1 MPHFCTH
8 GYWVHP
14 EAKNPNCLG
23 SEKVT
28 DHMVLFRVV
37 VPRLPGHTC
46 DLTCC
51 RPSLSVCCLQ
61 AATTEPG
68 SDHVSFRLLFQA
80 AKQCDSKETWLRRW
94 VSVQHAP
101 SFVFML
107 SSSRNNMSAMSLKP
121 QILRPYAEGRWKTPF
136 CFHHPRHKQI
146 ITGRKLS
153 SSKSCLQSLV
163 IFSVWIFSRNH
174 LLGPTHRG
182 QLVGKAD

>member
-1 MPHFCTH
+1 MCPTIAPTAT
-8 GYWVHP
+8 GSTQKPRIPTAWGGGRG
-14 EAKNPNCLG
+14 AKRSRITWC
-23 SEKVT
+23 SSA
-28 DHMVLFRVV
+28 FV

-68 SDHVSFRLLFQA
+68 SDHVSFRLLLQA
-80 AKQCDSKETWLRRW
+80 AKQCDSKETWLRRR

-121 QILRPYAEGRWKTPF
+121 QILRPYAEGSWKTPF
-136 CFHHPRHKQI
+136 RFHHPRHKQ
-146 ITGRKLS
+146 LS
-153 SSKSCLQSLV
+153 RAENSQVQSHV
-163 IFSVWIFSRNH
+163 FKV
-174 LLGPTHRG
+174 
-182 QLVGKAD
+182 